1 MRCCVPVL
9 EPLFT
14 QRCGGSHKDNLAGVC
29 KTRPRVSLQVRYNGQ
44 VNQAGL
50 AWGGGRSDAAVRR
63 QSRWHG
69 SNTQLHHLIQ
79 LVH

>member
-14 QRCGGSHKDNLAGVC
+14 QRCGGCHKDNLAGVC
-29 KTRPRVSLQVRYNGQ
+29 ETRPRVSLQVRYYGQ

-63 QSRWHG
+63 KPYRHG
-69 SNTQLHHLIQ
+69 ANTQQHYLSQ